1 MSKKNSTSFKVN
13 TLWMQIAL
21 VVIGILVL
29 LFSVNFK
36 TTIYT
41 VQDIVLAIV
50 YVLLGRAILGRTK
63 NVVLSIILMLLLGLL
78 FFVFILIT

>member
-1 MSKKNSTSFKVN
+1 MSKKGSTSFKVS
-13 TLWMQIAL
+13 TVWLQIAL

-29 LFSVNFK
+29 MYSVNFK

-41 VQDIVLAIV
+41 VQDIALAIV

-63 NVVLSIILMLLLGLL
+63 NVILSLILMGLLGVL

>member
-1 MSKKNSTSFKVN
+1 MSKKGSTSFKVS
-13 TLWMQIAL
+13 TIWMQIAL

-36 TTIYT
+36 RTIYT
-41 VQDIVLAIV
+41 VQDIALAIV
-50 YVLLGRAILGRTK
+50 YVLLGRAILGRTT
-63 NVVLSIILMLLLGLL
+63 NAVLSIILMLLLGVM